1 MMTTHHVL
9 ESMLDRVAAALGSE
23 LCREMAFVGGCTTAL
38 MLTDEVSRESVRFT
52 DDVDLIIHVLGFPDW
67 IAKQEVLKQKGF
79 RQSAEDEVICR
90 MRLQGE
96 LSQSLIVDFMPDDER
111 ILGFSNRWYAPAL
124 QTAQTRMLST
134 GREVR
139 VVSPVYFVATK
150 LEAFLGRGNN
160 DPLSSRDIEDILTVV
175 DGRESLALEIRE
187 ASAELKT
194 YIAAQLAALLQNPD
208 FDYAVQSAARNNRA
222 REALIFKRLET
233 IAQLQETP

>member
-1 MMTTHHVL
+1 M
-9 ESMLDRVAAALGSE
+9 
-23 LCREMAFVGGCTTAL
+23 
-38 MLTDEVSRESVRFT
+38 
-52 DDVDLIIHVLGFPDW
+52 
-67 IAKQEVLKQKGF
+67 
-79 RQSAEDEVICR
+79 
-90 MRLQGE
+90 
-96 LSQSLIVDFMPDDER
+96 
-111 ILGFSNRWYAPAL
+111 
-124 QTAQTRMLST
+124 
-134 GREVR
+134 
-139 VVSPVYFVATK
+139 ATK